1 MDRILEATVTLST
14 KFDGHS
20 AALIQAKNI
29 TDEIL
34 DSLEGTV
41 ATALSINESFF
52 NSATTKSWWPFVI
65 CPTASLVFGSYG
77 LPPSILRNFG
87 LLAFGEAIGFA
98 ISSYTK
104 LTIEL
109 FAIYNSATAAKTMAS
124 EVITNVTNVIDLA
137 SSL

>member
-1 MDRILEATVTLST
+1 MDRILEVTEALST
-14 KFDGHS
+14 KFDDHS
-20 AALIQAKNI
+20 ATLIQAKNI
-29 TDEIL
+29 TNEIL
-34 DSLEGTV
+34 GSLEGT
-41 ATALSINESFF
+41 AAAALSVNESLF
-52 NSATTKSWWPFVI
+52 NSAATRSWWPFVI
-65 CPTASLVFGSYG
+65 CPTASLVLGSYG

-98 ISSYTK
+98 ISSYSK

-109 FAIYNSATAAKTMAS
+109 FAIYNSAITAKTMAS